1 MALKIIWNDILKE
14 KADAIVTPAS
24 RNPQIGTG
32 LDRIVH
38 EAAGPK
44 LLAARKTMGRIG
56 PGKVGVSP
64 AYGVGKTT
72 GAKWI
77 IHALGP
83 VWEKNGGGIKDE
95 LILDGCYLRILCKAV
110 ELGCKTVSIP
120 VLSSGKFGMPMG
132 RAIDVAVKAISDFVA
147 AFSKLEVKLVG
158 VDSDFYE
165 HARKHYPKMTIA
177 RYSAAE
183 ERKYRKETGLERA
196 DDPTSLEDAFVMG
209 EEHDYYDEQL
219 MKRLTADGSFCG
231 MFKQLWNY
239 TQRREKAAKNAKRRA
254 KKPVGINEFLTT
266 RSQLSV
272 ETGISERT
280 LKHFS
285 SDSSKIWRTSK
296 DKILALSVA
305 MKLPLNYAECFLAT
319 CGYTLDRSKRDV
331 VIKEFLSSRS
341 GDVYALNERLLGL
354 RLPYLSVSED

>member
-1 MALKIIWNDILKE
+1 MSLKIIWNDILKE

-24 RNPQIGTG
+24 RNPRIGIG

-38 EAAGPK
+38 EVAGPK

-64 AYGVGKTT
+64 AYGVGKST
-72 GAKWI
+72 GARWV

-83 VWEKNGGGIKDE
+83 VWEKNGGGVKDE

-132 RAIDVAVKAISDFVA
+132 RAVDVAVKAIMDFTA
-147 AFSKLEVKLVG
+147 AFPKLEVKLVG
-158 VDSDFYE
+158 IDSDFHEY
-165 HARKHYPKMTIA
+165 AAKHYPKLTTA
-177 RYSAAE
+177 RYSAEA
-183 ERKYRKETGLERA
+183 ERKYRKATGQRE
-196 DDPTSLEDAFVMG
+196 DDPSSLDDAFMMG

-231 MFKQLWNY
+231 MFRQLWNY
-239 TQRREKAAKNAKRRA
+239 TQRREKAAKGAKRRA

-272 ETGISERT
+272 KTGISERT

-296 DKILALSVA
+296 DKILALCVA
-305 MKLPLNYAECFLAT
+305 MKLPLRYAERFLAT

-331 VIKEFLSSRS
+331 VIREFLSSRG

>member
-64 AYGVGKTT
+64 AFGVSKTT

-132 RAIDVAVKAISDFVA
+132 RAVDVAVKAISDFVA
-147 AFSKLEVKLVG
+147 AFPKLEVKLVG

-209 EEHDYYDEQL
+209 EERDYYDEQL
-219 MKRLTADGSFCG
+219 MKRLTADGSFKG
-231 MFKQLWNY
+231 MFNRLWEY
-239 TQRREKAAKNAKRRA
+239 TLKREKAAKAAKRRRKEEIEDGEFIVS
-254 KKPVGINEFLTT
+254 KKALADAT
-266 RSQLSV
+266 L
-272 ETGISERT
+272 ISESVI
-280 LKHFS
+280 KHLCS
-285 SDSSKIWRTSK
+285 SADETMRTSR
-296 DKILALSVA
+296 DNVIALCLA
-305 MKLPLNYAECFLAT
+305 MKLPLEYA
-319 CGYTLDRSKRDV
+319 
-331 VIKEFLSSRS
+331 
-341 GDVYALNERLLGL
+341 ERLLASAGYSLGYGKRDKIIREHIEKRTGGL
-354 RLPYLSVSED
+354 PSLSCDLIAAGERDLSVSE